1 MTINRGTNLLKQTI
15 YAALGITLLCVWGL
29 TQTPAPAAGEPAT
42 FDERLDEDDR
52 AALAILFGAN
62 LRGNLEMCDCN
73 HPRDGLAR
81 RVGYVEAFRKK
92 FAETPVIQLE
102 AGHFLYDST
111 GYADYTMLQNAQVA
125 QAYSRWPVDVINLG
139 RYDLIWA
146 RKMLAREGLAERVAA
161 LPMLKNLIAANG
173 VFEPTVAAPPAFVVK
188 EVTGPRIKGK
198 KKRIRI
204 GFVGLAE
211 PIKPGGGMFD
221 ATVTNIFEAGRK
233 AVIQARKLC
242 DVLVIVAHSEFDAA
256 LRLAR
261 ENPEADLVIVGD
273 AETVFNMQRIGKTTV
288 VCAAPGNTQEGDLR
302 LYLAP
307 DGSFTFKFRS
317 TDLDALVPADPSAA
331 AYTETARQEFNKL
344 RNR

>member
-1 MTINRGTNLLKQTI
+1 MLKKTI
-15 YAALGITLLCVWGL
+15 YAALGITLLCVSVL
-29 TQTPAPAAGEPAT
+29 TQTPAPAATEAAT
-42 FDERLDEDDR
+42 FDERLGEDDG

-73 HPRDGLAR
+73 HPRGGLAR

-92 FAETPVIQLE
+92 FNQTPVIQLE
-102 AGHFLYDST
+102 AGQFLIDST
-111 GYADYTMLQNAQVA
+111 GYADYTMLQNEQVA
-125 QAYSRWPVDVINLG
+125 RAYSRWPIDVINLG

-146 RKMLAREGLAERVAA
+146 RKMLEREGLAQRTAA
-161 LPMLKNLIAANG
+161 LPMLKNLISANG
-173 VFEPTVAAPPAFVVK
+173 VFEPATAAPPGFIVK
-188 EVTGPRIKGK
+188 EVTGPRIKGR
-198 KKRIRI
+198 KKRLRI

-211 PIKPGGGMFD
+211 PNKPGEGMFD
-221 ATVTNIFEAGRK
+221 ATVTNLFEAGRK
-233 AVIQARKLC
+233 AVLQARKQC
-242 DVLVIVAHSEFDAA
+242 DVLVIVAHCEFQPA

-261 ENPEADLVIVGD
+261 ENPEADLVIAGD
-273 AETVFNMQRIGKTTV
+273 AETVFNTRQIGKTMV

-317 TDLDALVPADPSAA
+317 TDLDAIVPADPGAA
-331 AYTETARQEFNKL
+331 AYTEAARQEFNRF

>member
-1 MTINRGTNLLKQTI
+1 MLKKTI
-15 YAALGITLLCVWGL
+15 YAAVGIALLCVWGL
-29 TQTPAPAAGEPAT
+29 TQTTAPTAAEPAT
-42 FDERLDEDDR
+42 FDERLGQDDG

-73 HPRDGLAR
+73 HPRGGLAR
-81 RVGYVEAFRKK
+81 RVGYVQAFRKK
-92 FAETPVIQLE
+92 FTETPVIQLE

-111 GYADYTMLQNAQVA
+111 GYAEYTMLQNAQVA
-125 QAYSRWPVDVINLG
+125 QAYSRWPIDVINLG
-139 RYDLIWA
+139 RWDLIWA
-146 RKMLAREGLAERVAA
+146 RKMLEREGLVQRLTA
-161 LPMLKNLIAANG
+161 LPMLKNLISANG
-173 VFEPTVAAPPAFVVK
+173 VFEPTVAAPAPFVVK

-198 KKRIRI
+198 KKRLRI

-233 AVIQARKLC
+233 AVLAVRKQC
-242 DVLVIVAHSEFDAA
+242 DVLVIVAHSEFEAA

-273 AETVFNMQRIGKTTV
+273 AETVFNMQRIGKTMV
-288 VCAAPGNTQEGDLR
+288 VCAAPGNTQQGDLR

-307 DGSFTFKFRS
+307 DGSFSFKFRS
-317 TDLDALVPADPSAA
+317 TDLDALVPADPAAA
-331 AYTETARQEFNKL
+331 AYTDAARQEFNRL

>member
-1 MTINRGTNLLKQTI
+1 MIEGFHLLKKTI
-15 YAALGITLLCVWGL
+15 CAALGITLLCASAL
-29 TQTPAPAAGEPAT
+29 TQTPGPATTNPAT
-42 FDERLDEDDR
+42 FNERLGEDDG

-62 LRGNLEMCDCN
+62 LRGNLELCDCN
-73 HPRDGLAR
+73 HPRGGLAR

-92 FAETPVIQLE
+92 FTETPVIQLE
-102 AGHFLYDST
+102 AGQFLYDST
-111 GYADYTMLQNAQVA
+111 GYADYTMLQNEQVA
-125 QAYSRWPVDVINLG
+125 RAYGRWPVDVINLG

-161 LPMLKNLIAANG
+161 LPMLKNLISANG
-173 VFEPTVAAPPAFVVK
+173 VFEPSVASPPAFIVK

-198 KKRIRI
+198 KKRLRI

-221 ATVTNIFEAGRK
+221 ATVTNIFEAGRR
-233 AVIQARKLC
+233 AVLGARRQC
-242 DVLVIVAHSEFDAA
+242 DILVIVAHSEFDAA

-261 ENPEADLVIVGD
+261 ENPEADLVIAGD
-273 AETVFNMQRIGKTTV
+273 AETVFNTQRIGKTMV

-307 DGSFTFKFRS
+307 DGSFSFKFRS
-317 TDLDALVPADPSAA
+317 TDLDAVVPADPAAA
-331 AYTETARQEFNKL
+331 AYTEAARQEFNKI